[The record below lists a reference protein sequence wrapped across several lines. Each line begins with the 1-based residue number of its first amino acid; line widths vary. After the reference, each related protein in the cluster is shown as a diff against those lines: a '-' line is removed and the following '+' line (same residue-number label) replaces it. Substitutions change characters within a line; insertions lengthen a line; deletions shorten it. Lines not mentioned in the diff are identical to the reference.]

1 MENKLW
7 KFLQLFADVEG
18 SGEGAAEASE
28 SGVMADDAD
37 QRLRDMGVPEDK
49 IRRTRA
55 GRQRARQAVP
65 VTEAPATQAAAADM
79 ADDGQPEAQ
88 EEEKPKR
95 MTWDEIKKDPEFNLK
110 MQETIQDRV
119 KAMQE
124 RLNAA
129 KAAEESLNALMPAI
143 KKIAQEKGLDT
154 ENVDYVSLGKM
165 LTGEYES
172 KAMELGVPVETVMQL
187 EQQQRTIEQQ
197 KIENHFARLERE
209 AEDLRKVFPNFS
221 LQAEMANPAFAKL
234 THPNIGMSVEDAYY
248 AVHRKELQVA
258 SMQVAAQ
265 RTAQQISNAIQSGTR
280 RPVESGQSTQ
290 APSVTTFDYSRATKA
305 QRDEFKAKLRASW
318 ARGEK
323 VYPGR

>member
-1 MENKLW
+1 MKNKLW
-7 KFLQLFADVEG
+7 RFLQLFAEGEG
-18 SGEGAAEASE
+18 SGDGAAEASE

-65 VTEAPATQAAAADM
+65 ATNAPATQAAAAEP
-79 ADDGQPEAQ
+79 AEDGQPEAQ

-95 MTWDEIKKDPEFNLK
+95 MTWDEIMEDPEYNRK
-110 MQETIQDRV
+110 MQET
-119 KAMQE
+119 MQK
-124 RLNAA
+124 RLKTA

-143 KKIAQEKGLDT
+143 KKLAQEKGLDP
-154 ENVDYVSLGKM
+154 ENVDYISLGKM

-248 AVHRKELQVA
+248 AVHRKELQFA

-265 RTAQQISNAIQSGTR
+265 KTAQQISNAIQSGTR

>member
-1 MENKLW
+1 MKNKLW
-7 KFLQLFADVEG
+7 RFLQLFAEG
-18 SGEGAAEASE
+18 EGAGDGAAEASE

-37 QRLRDMGVPEDK
+37 QRLRDMGVPEDR

-65 VTEAPATQAAAADM
+65 VTEAPAPQAAAAET

-95 MTWDEIKKDPEFNLK
+95 MTWDEIMEDPEYNRK
-110 MQETIQDRV
+110 MQET
-119 KAMQE
+119 MQK
-124 RLNAA
+124 RLKTA
-129 KAAEESLNALMPAI
+129 KAAEESMNALMPAI
-143 KKIAQEKGLDT
+143 KKLAQEKGLDP
-154 ENVDYVSLGKM
+154 ENVDYISLGKM

-265 RTAQQISNAIQSGTR
+265 KTAQQISNAIQSGTR

>member
-1 MENKLW
+1 MKNKLW
-7 KFLQLFADVEG
+7 RFLQLFAEG
-18 SGEGAAEASE
+18 EGAGDGAAEASE

-65 VTEAPATQAAAADM
+65 VTEAPAPQAAAAET
-79 ADDGQPEAQ
+79 AEDGQQEAP

-95 MTWDEIKKDPEFNLK
+95 MTWDEIMEDPEYNRK
-110 MQETIQDRV
+110 MQET
-119 KAMQE
+119 MQK
-124 RLNAA
+124 RLKTA

-143 KKIAQEKGLDT
+143 KKLAQEKGLDP
-154 ENVDYVSLGKM
+154 ENVDYISLGKM

-265 RTAQQISNAIQSGTR
+265 KTAQQISNAIQSGTR

>member
-7 KFLQLFADVEG
+7 RFLQLFAEGDG
-18 SGEGAAEASE
+18 SGDGAAETSE

-65 VTEAPATQAAAADM
+65 VTEAPATQAAAAEE
-79 ADDGQPEAQ
+79 ADDGQLEAK

-95 MTWDEIKKDPEFNLK
+95 MTWDEIMQDPEYNRA
-110 MQETIQDRV
+110 MQET
-119 KAMQE
+119 MQK
-124 RLNAA
+124 RLKTA

-143 KKIAQEKGLDT
+143 KKLAQEKGLDPD
-154 ENVDYVSLGKM
+154 NVDYVSLGKM

-197 KIENHFARLERE
+197 RMDNHFQRLERE

-265 RTAQQISNAIQSGTR
+265 KTAQQISNAIQSGTR

>member
-7 KFLQLFADVEG
+7 RFLQLFAEGEG

-55 GRQRARQAVP
+55 GRQRARQAMP
-65 VTEAPATQAAAADM
+65 VTEAPAPQAAAAEP

-88 EEEKPKR
+88 EEDKPKR
-95 MTWDEIKKDPEFNLK
+95 MTWDEIMEDPEYNRK
-110 MQETIQDRV
+110 MQET
-119 KAMQE
+119 MQK
-124 RLNAA
+124 RLKTA

-143 KKIAQEKGLDT
+143 KKLAQEKGLDP

-197 KIENHFARLERE
+197 RMDSHFQRLERE

-265 RTAQQISNAIQSGTR
+265 KTAQQISNAIQSGTR

>member
-1 MENKLW
+1 MKNKLW
-7 KFLQLFADVEG
+7 RFLQLFADGEG
-18 SGEGAAEASE
+18 SGDGAAEASE

-37 QRLRDMGVPEDK
+37 QRLRDMGVPEEK

-65 VTEAPATQAAAADM
+65 ATNAPAPQAAAAKE

-95 MTWDEIKKDPEFNLK
+95 MTWDEIMQDPEYNRA
-110 MQETIQDRV
+110 MQET
-119 KAMQE
+119 MQK
-124 RLNAA
+124 RLKSA

-143 KKIAQEKGLDT
+143 KKLAQEKGLDP

-197 KIENHFARLERE
+197 RMDSHFQRLERE

-265 RTAQQISNAIQSGTR
+265 KTAQQISNAIQSGTR

>member
-1 MENKLW
+1 MKNKMW
-7 KFLQLFADVEG
+7 RFLQLFADGDG
-18 SGEGAAEASE
+18 SGDGAAETSE

-65 VTEAPATQAAAADM
+65 VTNAPAPQAAAAEM
-79 ADDGQPEAQ
+79 ADDGQQEAQ

-95 MTWDEIKKDPEFNLK
+95 MTWDEIMQDPEYNRA
-110 MQETIQDRV
+110 MQET
-119 KAMQE
+119 MQK
-124 RLNAA
+124 RLKTA

-143 KKIAQEKGLDT
+143 KKLAQEKGLDPD
-154 ENVDYVSLGKM
+154 NVDYVSLGKM

-265 RTAQQISNAIQSGTR
+265 KTAQQISNAIQSGTR

>member
-1 MENKLW
+1 MTKKLW
-7 KFLQLFADVEG
+7 KWLQLFAEG
-18 SGEGAAEASE
+18 SGEGSGGEAAEQASE
-28 SGVMADDAD
+28 SGVIADAAD
-37 QRLRDMGVPEDK
+37 QRLREMGVPEDR
-49 IRRTRA
+49 IRRTKA
-55 GRQRARQAVP
+55 GRQRAAARQAMP
-65 VTEAPATQAAAADM
+65 AQEAPAQQVAAAEPAEDE
-79 ADDGQPEAQ
+79 QPDAQ
-88 EEEKPKR
+88 EEATPKR
-95 MTWDEIKKDPEFNLK
+95 MTWEEIMQDPEYNQK
-110 MQETIQDRV
+110 MQET
-119 KAMQE
+119 MQK
-124 RLNAA
+124 RLKSAKNAEGA
-129 KAAEESLNALMPAI
+129 LNALMPAI
-143 KKIAQEKGLDT
+143 KKLAQEKGLDP

-165 LTGEYES
+165 ITGEYES

-197 KIENHFARLERE
+197 KMDSHFERLERE
-209 AEDLRKVFPNFS
+209 ADAMKAVFPNFN

-265 RTAQQISNAIQSGTR
+265 KTAQQISNAIQSGTR

>member
-7 KFLQLFADVEG
+7 RFLQLFAEGEG
-18 SGEGAAEASE
+18 SGDGAAEASE

-65 VTEAPATQAAAADM
+65 VTEAPAPQAAAAEE
-79 ADDGQPEAQ
+79 ADDGQPEAP

-95 MTWDEIKKDPEFNLK
+95 MTWDEIMEDPEYNRK
-110 MQETIQDRV
+110 MQET
-119 KAMQE
+119 MQK
-124 RLNAA
+124 RLKTA
-129 KAAEESLNALMPAI
+129 KAAEESMNALMPAI
-143 KKIAQEKGLDT
+143 KKLAQEKGLDP

-165 LTGEYES
+165 ITGEYES

-265 RTAQQISNAIQSGTR
+265 KTAQQISNAIQSGTR

>member
-1 MENKLW
+1 MKNKMW
-7 KFLQLFADVEG
+7 RFLQLFADGDG
-18 SGEGAAEASE
+18 SGDGAAETSE

-37 QRLRDMGVPEDK
+37 QRLRDMGVPEEK

-65 VTEAPATQAAAADM
+65 VTNAPAPQAAAAEM
-79 ADDGQPEAQ
+79 ADDGQQEAQ

-95 MTWDEIKKDPEFNLK
+95 MTWDEIMQDPEYNRA
-110 MQETIQDRV
+110 MQET
-119 KAMQE
+119 MQK
-124 RLNAA
+124 RLKTA

-143 KKIAQEKGLDT
+143 KKLAQEKGLDPD
-154 ENVDYVSLGKM
+154 NVDYVSLGKM

-265 RTAQQISNAIQSGTR
+265 KTAQQISNAIQSGTR

>member
-1 MENKLW
+1 MVFKKW
-7 KFLQLFADVEG
+7 KWLQLFAEGDG
-18 SGEGAAEASE
+18 SGDGAVAPE
-28 SGVMADDAD
+28 SGVTADDAD
-37 QRLRDMGVPEDK
+37 QRLRDMGVPEDR

-65 VTEAPATQAAAADM
+65 VTEAPAPQAAAAEP
-79 ADDGQPEAQ
+79 ADDGQPEAL
-88 EEEKPKR
+88 EEVTKKR
-95 MTWDEIKKDPEFNLK
+95 MTWDEIMQDPEYNRA
-110 MQETIQDRV
+110 MQET
-119 KAMQE
+119 MQK
-124 RLNAA
+124 RLKTA
-129 KAAEESLNALMPAI
+129 KAAEEALNALMPAI
-143 KKIAQEKGLDT
+143 KKLAQEKGLDP

-165 LTGEYES
+165 LTGEYEN

-197 KIENHFARLERE
+197 RIDNHFARLERE

-265 RTAQQISNAIQSGTR
+265 KTAQQISNAIQSGTR

>member
-7 KFLQLFADVEG
+7 RFLQLFAEGDG
-18 SGEGAAEASE
+18 SGDGAAETSE

-65 VTEAPATQAAAADM
+65 VTEAPATQAAAAEE
-79 ADDGQPEAQ
+79 ADDGQLEAQ

-95 MTWDEIKKDPEFNLK
+95 MTWDEIMQDPEYNRA
-110 MQETIQDRV
+110 MQET
-119 KAMQE
+119 MQK
-124 RLNAA
+124 RLKTA

-143 KKIAQEKGLDT
+143 KKLAQEKGLDP

-197 KIENHFARLERE
+197 RMDSHFQRLERE

-248 AVHRKELQVA
+248 AVHRKEMQVA

-265 RTAQQISNAIQSGTR
+265 KTAQQISNAIQSGTR

>member
-7 KFLQLFADVEG
+7 RFLQLFAEGEG
-18 SGEGAAEASE
+18 SGEGAAETSE

-65 VTEAPATQAAAADM
+65 VTEAPAPQAAAADV

-95 MTWDEIKKDPEFNLK
+95 MTWDEIMEDPEYNRK
-110 MQETIQDRV
+110 MQET
-119 KAMQE
+119 MQK
-124 RLNAA
+124 RLKTA

-143 KKIAQEKGLDT
+143 KKLAQEKGLDPD
-154 ENVDYVSLGKM
+154 NVDYVSLGKM

-197 KIENHFARLERE
+197 RMDSHFQRLERE

-265 RTAQQISNAIQSGTR
+265 KTAQQISNAIQSGTR

>member
-1 MENKLW
+1 MKNKLW
-7 KFLQLFADVEG
+7 RFLQLFAEGEG
-18 SGEGAAEASE
+18 SGDGAAETSE

-37 QRLRDMGVPEDK
+37 QRLRDMGVPEDR

-65 VTEAPATQAAAADM
+65 ATNAPAPQAAAAET

-95 MTWDEIKKDPEFNLK
+95 MTWDEIMEDPEYNRK
-110 MQETIQDRV
+110 MQET
-119 KAMQE
+119 MQK
-124 RLNAA
+124 RLKTA

-143 KKIAQEKGLDT
+143 KKLAQEKGLDPD
-154 ENVDYVSLGKM
+154 NVDYVSLGKM

-197 KIENHFARLERE
+197 RIDNHFARLERE

-265 RTAQQISNAIQSGTR
+265 KTAQQISNAIQSGTR

>member
-1 MENKLW
+1 MKNKMW
-7 KFLQLFADVEG
+7 RFLQLFAEGDG
-18 SGEGAAEASE
+18 SGEGAAETSE

-65 VTEAPATQAAAADM
+65 ATNAPAPQAAAADV
-79 ADDGQPEAQ
+79 AEDGQPEAQ
-88 EEEKPKR
+88 EEEEPKR
-95 MTWDEIKKDPEFNLK
+95 MTWQEIMDDPEYNRA
-110 MQETIQDRV
+110 MQET
-119 KAMQE
+119 MQK
-124 RLNAA
+124 RLKSA

-143 KKIAQEKGLDT
+143 RKLAQDKGLDP

-197 KIENHFARLERE
+197 KMASHFERLERE

-265 RTAQQISNAIQSGTR
+265 KTAQQISNAIQSGTR

>member
-7 KFLQLFADVEG
+7 RFLQLFAEGEG
-18 SGEGAAEASE
+18 SGEGAAETSE

-65 VTEAPATQAAAADM
+65 AKEAPAPQAAAADV

-95 MTWDEIKKDPEFNLK
+95 MTWDEIMEDPEYNRK
-110 MQETIQDRV
+110 MQET
-119 KAMQE
+119 MQK
-124 RLNAA
+124 RLKTA

-143 KKIAQEKGLDT
+143 KKLAQEKGLDPD
-154 ENVDYVSLGKM
+154 NVDYVSLGKM

-197 KIENHFARLERE
+197 RMDSHFQRLERE

-265 RTAQQISNAIQSGTR
+265 KTAQQISNAIQSGTR

>member
-1 MENKLW
+1 MKNKMW
-7 KFLQLFADVEG
+7 RFLQLFAEGDG
-18 SGEGAAEASE
+18 SGDGAAETSE

-37 QRLRDMGVPEDK
+37 QRLRDMGVPEEK

-65 VTEAPATQAAAADM
+65 ATNAPAPQDAAADV
-79 ADDGQPEAQ
+79 AEDGQPEAP

-95 MTWDEIKKDPEFNLK
+95 MTWDEIMEDPEYNRK
-110 MQETIQDRV
+110 MQET
-119 KAMQE
+119 MQK
-124 RLNAA
+124 RLKSA

-143 KKIAQEKGLDT
+143 KKLAQEKGLDPD
-154 ENVDYVSLGKM
+154 NVDYVSLGKM
-165 LTGEYES
+165 ITGEYES

-197 KIENHFARLERE
+197 RMDNHFQRLERE

-265 RTAQQISNAIQSGTR
+265 KTAQQISNAIQSGTR

>member
-1 MENKLW
+1 MTFNSW
-7 KFLQLFADVEG
+7 KWLQLFAEGGGEG
-18 SGEGAAEASE
+18 SGGDGAAQASDP
-28 SGVMADDAD
+28 GVIADDAD
-37 QRLRDMGVPEDK
+37 QRLRDLGVPEDK
-49 IRRTRA
+49 IRRTKA
-55 GRQRARQAVP
+55 GRQRAAARQAQP
-65 VTEAPATQAAAADM
+65 AQAAPAQQVAAAEPT
-79 ADDGQPEAQ
+79 DDGQSEPTVEAT
-88 EEEKPKR
+88 PKR
-95 MTWDEIKKDPEFNLK
+95 MTWEEIMQDPEYNK
-110 MQETIQDRV
+110 QMQET
-119 KAMQE
+119 MQK
-124 RLNAA
+124 RLKAA
-129 KAAEESLNALMPAI
+129 KGAEQALDALQPAI
-143 KKIAQEKGLDT
+143 KKLAQEKGLDP

-165 LTGEYES
+165 ITGEYDN

-197 KIENHFARLERE
+197 KIASHFERLERE
-209 AEDLRKVFPNFS
+209 AEAMKAVFPNFN

-265 RTAQQISNAIQSGTR
+265 KTAQQISNAIQSGTR

-305 QRDEFKAKLRASW
+305 QRDEFKAKLRSSW

>member
-1 MENKLW
+1 MKNKLW
-7 KFLQLFADVEG
+7 RFLQLFAEG
-18 SGEGAAEASE
+18 EGAGDGAAEASE

-65 VTEAPATQAAAADM
+65 VTEAPATQAAAAEP

-95 MTWDEIKKDPEFNLK
+95 MTWDEIMQDPEYNRA
-110 MQETIQDRV
+110 MQETIQ
-119 KAMQE
+119 K
-124 RLNAA
+124 RLKTA

-143 KKIAQEKGLDT
+143 KKLAQEKGLDP
-154 ENVDYVSLGKM
+154 ENVDYISLGKM

-265 RTAQQISNAIQSGTR
+265 KTAQQISNAIQSGTR

>member
-7 KFLQLFADVEG
+7 RFLQLFAEGEG
-18 SGEGAAEASE
+18 SGDGAAETSE

-65 VTEAPATQAAAADM
+65 VTDAPAPQAAAAET

-95 MTWDEIKKDPEFNLK
+95 MTWDEIMEDPEYNRK
-110 MQETIQDRV
+110 MQET
-119 KAMQE
+119 MQK
-124 RLNAA
+124 RLKTA
-129 KAAEESLNALMPAI
+129 KAAEESLTALMPAI
-143 KKIAQEKGLDT
+143 KKLAQEKGLDPD
-154 ENVDYVSLGKM
+154 NVDYVSLGKM

-197 KIENHFARLERE
+197 RMDSHFQRLERE

-221 LQAEMANPAFAKL
+221 LQAEMANPTFAKL

-265 RTAQQISNAIQSGTR
+265 KTAQQISNAIQSGTR

>member
-1 MENKLW
+1 MKNKLW
-7 KFLQLFADVEG
+7 RFLQLFAEGEG
-18 SGEGAAEASE
+18 SGDGAAETSE

-37 QRLRDMGVPEDK
+37 QRLRDMGVPEDR

-65 VTEAPATQAAAADM
+65 VTEAPAPQAAAAET

-95 MTWDEIKKDPEFNLK
+95 MTWDEIMEDPEYNRK
-110 MQETIQDRV
+110 MQET
-119 KAMQE
+119 MQK
-124 RLNAA
+124 RLKTA
-129 KAAEESLNALMPAI
+129 KAAEESMNALMPAI
-143 KKIAQEKGLDT
+143 KKLAQEKGLDP
-154 ENVDYVSLGKM
+154 ENVDYISLGKM

-265 RTAQQISNAIQSGTR
+265 KTAQQISNAIQSGTR

>member
-1 MENKLW
+1 MKNKLW
-7 KFLQLFADVEG
+7 RFLQLFAEG
-18 SGEGAAEASE
+18 EGAGDGAAEASE

-37 QRLRDMGVPEDK
+37 QRLRDMGVPEDR

-65 VTEAPATQAAAADM
+65 VTEAPAPQAAAAET

-95 MTWDEIKKDPEFNLK
+95 MTWDEIMEDPEYNRK
-110 MQETIQDRV
+110 MQET
-119 KAMQE
+119 MQK
-124 RLNAA
+124 RLKTA

-143 KKIAQEKGLDT
+143 KKLAQEKGLDP
-154 ENVDYVSLGKM
+154 ENVDYISLGKM

-265 RTAQQISNAIQSGTR
+265 KTAQQISNAIQSGTR

>member
-1 MENKLW
+1 
-7 KFLQLFADVEG
+7 
-18 SGEGAAEASE
+18 
-28 SGVMADDAD
+28 
-37 QRLRDMGVPEDK
+37 
-49 IRRTRA
+49 
-55 GRQRARQAVP
+55 
-65 VTEAPATQAAAADM
+65 
-79 ADDGQPEAQ
+79 
-88 EEEKPKR
+88 
-95 MTWDEIKKDPEFNLK
+95 
-110 MQETIQDRV
+110 
-119 KAMQE
+119 
-124 RLNAA
+124 
-129 KAAEESLNALMPAI
+129 
-143 KKIAQEKGLDT
+143 
-154 ENVDYVSLGKM
+154 M

-197 KIENHFARLERE
+197 RMDSHFQRLERE

-248 AVHRKELQVA
+248 AVHRKEMQVA

-265 RTAQQISNAIQSGTR
+265 KTAQQISNAIQSGTR

>member
-1 MENKLW
+1 MKNKLW
-7 KFLQLFADVEG
+7 RFLQLFAE
-18 SGEGAAEASE
+18 GEGAGDGAAETSE

-65 VTEAPATQAAAADM
+65 VTEAPAPQAAAAET

-95 MTWDEIKKDPEFNLK
+95 MTWDEIMEDPEYNRK
-110 MQETIQDRV
+110 MQET
-119 KAMQE
+119 MQK
-124 RLNAA
+124 RLKTA

-143 KKIAQEKGLDT
+143 KKLAQEKGLDP
-154 ENVDYVSLGKM
+154 ENVDYISLGKM

-265 RTAQQISNAIQSGTR
+265 KTAQQISNAIQSGTR

>member
-1 MENKLW
+1 MKNKMW
-7 KFLQLFADVEG
+7 RFLQLFAERDG
-18 SGEGAAEASE
+18 SGDGAAETSE

-65 VTEAPATQAAAADM
+65 ATNAPAPQAAAADV
-79 ADDGQPEAQ
+79 ADDGQPEAP
-88 EEEKPKR
+88 EEEEPKR
-95 MTWDEIKKDPEFNLK
+95 MTWDEIMQDPEYNRA
-110 MQETIQDRV
+110 MQET
-119 KAMQE
+119 MQK
-124 RLNAA
+124 RLKTA

-143 KKIAQEKGLDT
+143 KKLAQEKGLDP

-165 LTGEYES
+165 ITGEYES

-197 KIENHFARLERE
+197 RMDSHFQRLERE

-265 RTAQQISNAIQSGTR
+265 KTAQQISNAIQSGTR

>member
-1 MENKLW
+1 MKNKLW
-7 KFLQLFADVEG
+7 RFLQLFAEGEG
-18 SGEGAAEASE
+18 SGDGAAETSE

-65 VTEAPATQAAAADM
+65 VTEAPAPQAAAAET

-95 MTWDEIKKDPEFNLK
+95 MTWDEIMEDPEYNRK
-110 MQETIQDRV
+110 MQET
-119 KAMQE
+119 MQK
-124 RLNAA
+124 RLKTA

-143 KKIAQEKGLDT
+143 KKLAQEKGLDP
-154 ENVDYVSLGKM
+154 ENVDYISLGKM

-265 RTAQQISNAIQSGTR
+265 KTAQQISNAIQSGTR

>member
-1 MENKLW
+1 MKFINW
-7 KFLQLFADVEG
+7 KWLQLFAEGGEG
-18 SGEGAAEASE
+18 SGDGGAGTSD
-28 SGVMADDAD
+28 SGVIADDAD
-37 QRLRDMGVPEDK
+37 QRLRDLGVPEDK
-49 IRRTRA
+49 IRRTKA
-55 GRQRARQAVP
+55 GRQRAAARQAQP
-65 VTEAPATQAAAADM
+65 AQAAPAQQVAAAEPT
-79 ADDGQPEAQ
+79 DDGQSEAH
-88 EEEKPKR
+88 EEATPKR
-95 MTWDEIKKDPEFNLK
+95 MTWEEIMQDPEYN
-110 MQETIQDRV
+110 
-119 KAMQE
+119 KAMQDTMQK
-124 RLNAA
+124 RLKAA
-129 KAAEESLNALMPAI
+129 KGAEQALDALQPAI
-143 KKIAQEKGLDT
+143 KKLAQEKGLDP

-165 LTGEYES
+165 ITGEYDN

-197 KIENHFARLERE
+197 KIASHFERLERE
-209 AEDLRKVFPNFS
+209 AEAMKAVFPNFN
-221 LQAEMANPAFAKL
+221 LQVEMANPAFAKL

-265 RTAQQISNAIQSGTR
+265 KTAQQISNAIQSGTR

-305 QRDEFKAKLRASW
+305 QRDEFKAKLRSSW

>member
-7 KFLQLFADVEG
+7 RFLQLFAEGEG
-18 SGEGAAEASE
+18 SGDGAAETSE

-55 GRQRARQAVP
+55 GRQRARQAMP
-65 VTEAPATQAAAADM
+65 VTDAPAPQAAAAET

-88 EEEKPKR
+88 EEDKPKR
-95 MTWDEIKKDPEFNLK
+95 MTWDEIMEDPEYNRK
-110 MQETIQDRV
+110 MQET
-119 KAMQE
+119 MQK
-124 RLNAA
+124 RLKTA

-143 KKIAQEKGLDT
+143 KKLAQEKGLDP

-197 KIENHFARLERE
+197 RMDSHFQRLERE

-265 RTAQQISNAIQSGTR
+265 KTAQQISNAIQSGTR

>member
-1 MENKLW
+1 MKNKLW
-7 KFLQLFADVEG
+7 RFLQLFAEGEG
-18 SGEGAAEASE
+18 SGDGAAEASE

-37 QRLRDMGVPEDK
+37 QRLRDMGVPEEK

-65 VTEAPATQAAAADM
+65 ATNAPAPQDAAADV
-79 ADDGQPEAQ
+79 AEDGQPEAP

-95 MTWDEIKKDPEFNLK
+95 MTWDEIMQDPEYNRA
-110 MQETIQDRV
+110 MQET
-119 KAMQE
+119 MQK
-124 RLNAA
+124 RLKTA

-143 KKIAQEKGLDT
+143 RKIAQEKGLDPD
-154 ENVDYVSLGKM
+154 NVDYVSLGKM

-197 KIENHFARLERE
+197 RMDNHFQRLERE
-209 AEDLRKVFPNFS
+209 AEDLRKVFPNFR

>member
-1 MENKLW
+1 MKNKLW
-7 KFLQLFADVEG
+7 RFLQLFAEG
-18 SGEGAAEASE
+18 EGAGDGAAEASE

-37 QRLRDMGVPEDK
+37 QRLRDMGVPEDR

-65 VTEAPATQAAAADM
+65 ATNAPATQAAAAEP
-79 ADDGQPEAQ
+79 AEDGQPEAP

-95 MTWDEIKKDPEFNLK
+95 MTWDEIMQDPEYNRA
-110 MQETIQDRV
+110 MQETIQ
-119 KAMQE
+119 K
-124 RLNAA
+124 RLKTA

-143 KKIAQEKGLDT
+143 KKLAQEKGLDP
-154 ENVDYVSLGKM
+154 ENVDYISLGKM

-265 RTAQQISNAIQSGTR
+265 KTAQQISNAIQSGTR

>member
-7 KFLQLFADVEG
+7 RFLQLFAEGEG
-18 SGEGAAEASE
+18 SGDGAAETSE

-55 GRQRARQAVP
+55 GRQRARQAMP
-65 VTEAPATQAAAADM
+65 VTEAPAPQAAAAEP

-88 EEEKPKR
+88 EEDKPKR
-95 MTWDEIKKDPEFNLK
+95 MTWDEIMEDPEYNRK
-110 MQETIQDRV
+110 MQET
-119 KAMQE
+119 MQK
-124 RLNAA
+124 RLKTA

-143 KKIAQEKGLDT
+143 KKLAQEKGLDP

-197 KIENHFARLERE
+197 RMDSHFQRLERE

-265 RTAQQISNAIQSGTR
+265 KTAQQISNAIQSGTR